1 MPGTAQHHPE
11 LVPRS
16 PRGQGQ
22 VCAGPLLISKSF
34 LHSNRLPAPR
44 EANQIKQSGKEDSLF
59 INLTRSP
66 GDLHSRPEILLQ
78 LSLDALLRL
87 LVLLPCL
94 SQAGMCQPCTPRAG
108 SSRGTDPRTALP
120 LSDAPAL
127 WNSTTSATSLA
138 APDPAELFPSPAG
151 EDLGQGTALL
161 GVKLGQC
168 QQVLLTRGQV
178 EWVRSPHLWR
188 DARGSCIQVDP
199 R

>member
-66 GDLHSRPEILLQ
+66 GDL
-78 LSLDALLRL
+78 
-87 LVLLPCL
+87 
-94 SQAGMCQPCTPRAG
+94 PRDQRFSS
-108 SSRGTDPRTALP
+108 SSRWML
-120 LSDAPAL
+120 
-127 WNSTTSATSLA
+127 
-138 APDPAELFPSPAG
+138 
-151 EDLGQGTALL
+151 
-161 GVKLGQC
+161 C
-168 QQVLLTRGQV
+168 
-178 EWVRSPHLWR
+178 
-188 DARGSCIQVDP
+188 
-199 R
+199 